1 MENQIENDEID
12 YDSIGTDEQ
21 FVTAVP
27 IAQEKSVDDAL
38 GLQPI
43 SIRLQKDLLDNLKA
57 LALLNGLGYQPLIRQ
72 VLTRWVDCELKSLLN
87 DKVANERAKTVQQ
100 RQQEQSV
107 AEDEAQDLPQADQR
121 LAA

>member
-1 MENQIENDEID
+1 MNTGIEDKEID
-12 YDSIGTDEQ
+12 YSTVGADER
-21 FVTAVP
+21 FAAPSTV
-27 IAQEKSVDDAL
+27 AQERVIDDAL

-72 VLTRWVDCELKSLLN
+72 VLTRWVDCELKSMLK
-87 DKVANERAKTVQQ
+87 DKVAKERANALQASQLAQPAPVVEVQEPP
-100 RQQEQSV
+100 QE
-107 AEDEAQDLPQADQR
+107 R